1 MQYSLCCPCPLPLVT
16 SQLKYYLSR
25 EGTPSWHLK
34 PSYHKGRVLREQ
46 SYHKVTLLL
55 RIQQQ
60 KRNPGS
66 TDNPYDPILERNAQR
81 IVKSPEIV
89 KLQIKN
95 AALVTLL
102 ASLMMTSRELESK
115 ECVSDGQPADQP

>member
-1 MQYSLCCPCPLPLVT
+1 MQYSLCHRPLPLVT
-16 SQLKYYLSR
+16 FQFKPYLSR

-34 PSYHKGRVLREQ
+34 PSYHKSRVVREQ
-46 SYHKVTLLL
+46 MHHKVTLLL
-55 RIQQQ
+55 RIEQQR
-60 KRNPGS
+60 RNPGS
-66 TDNPYDPILERNAQR
+66 TDNPYNPILERNAQR

-95 AALVTLL
+95 AALVALL
-102 ASLMMTSRELESK
+102 GSLMVTSRELERK